1 MGEQNGY
8 PKGLPNLRIVK
19 GSKKCSSEMEEMSM
33 EHTLRISVSKEPADG
48 GIVSCRNVSVRE
60 RLARFLF
67 GEKRSL
73 TIIVPGG
80 SVRELAVSEVMEG
93 GNVHG

>member
-1 MGEQNGY
+1 
-8 PKGLPNLRIVK
+8 
-19 GSKKCSSEMEEMSM
+19 M
-33 EHTLRISVSKEPADG
+33 EHILRISVSKEPADG

-60 RLARFLF
+60 RLVRFLL
-67 GEKRSL
+67 GEKRRL

>member
-1 MGEQNGY
+1 
-8 PKGLPNLRIVK
+8 VK
-19 GSKKCSSEMEEMSM
+19 GIKSRPLEIGGGKVR
-33 EHTLRISVSKEPADG
+33 HTLRISVSKEPAAE

-60 RLARFLF
+60 RFLF
-67 GEKRSL
+67 GEKQRL

-93 GNVHG
+93 GNVHGKSEVTD